1 MVEIIWKEPPPSISN
16 EKAEVIAELQKQPGR
31 WALVQQDKS
40 SSSSA
45 APWQKI
51 GCQAKAHRK
60 NPGEKV
66 PKYDVYAGWP
76 EAKASKP
83 ASATPPKP
91 LPVGRVAVEQ
101 AVSTGTAIKPPAPA
115 APRPSLPAPKASGG
129 YSQFLANQRAGTVP
143 AAAE

>member
-1 MVEIIWKEPPPSISN
+1 MVEIIWQDPPPSIST
-16 EKAEVIAELQKQPGR
+16 EKAEVIAELQKHPGR

-66 PKYDVYAGWP
+66 PKYDVYARWP
-76 EAKASKP
+76 EAKTGKAGPAAAQKP
-83 ASATPPKP
+83 PT
-91 LPVGRVAVEQ
+91 VAQ
-101 AVSTGTAIKPPAPA
+101 AVGTAIRPPAPA
-115 APRPSLPAPKASGG
+115 RPTLPAPKNSGG
-129 YSQFLANQRAGTVP
+129 YSQFLANQRAGTV
-143 AAAE
+143 AAGS